1 MLYVLV
7 GFRNLVSTT
16 TSCGPL
22 SFRPPPAHVMMDV
35 SESDAVKAPYSS
47 THEVLLHCLSTDTT
61 STATLAFPTPPATV
75 LDVKK
80 AIQLAHSIP
89 TCVQRLSYESTSL
102 RDGDTL
108 DSSIRSGDTFHVTYK
123 AHGECK
129 DVEDVVAWMRELTA
143 ALEFYISD
151 EDTVGSLD
159 RLLRLGRLLR
169 YEYNL
174 CVGILMPCCNDVK
187 FVNKL
192 HFVSENGLDVLM
204 KLYALA
210 TEQIYTQPGP
220 GVERKGRYKVV
231 EDMCLLSVTN
241 FCETQEL
248 QKLALRYGARERIK
262 QSFLGTPLGGD
273 PRDLAWHRPSETVRR
288 ALYSLCT

>member
-1 MLYVLV
+1 
-7 GFRNLVSTT
+7 
-16 TSCGPL
+16 
-22 SFRPPPAHVMMDV
+22 MMDV
-35 SESDAVKAPYSS
+35 SGSDAAKAPSS
-47 THEVLLHCLSTDTT
+47 YTHEVLLHCLSTDTT
-61 STATLAFPTPPATV
+61 STATIAFPTPPATV
-75 LDVKK
+75 LGVKK
-80 AIQLAHSIP
+80 AVQSAHSIP

-102 RDGDTL
+102 RDGDLL

-143 ALEFYISD
+143 ALEGCVSAEVD
-151 EDTVGSLD
+151 AVGSLD
-159 RLLRLGRLLR
+159 WLLRRGRLLG
-169 YEYNL
+169 YERNL
-174 CVGILMPCCNDVK
+174 CVGFFMPWCNDVK

-210 TEQIYTQPGP
+210 TEQIYSQPNP
-220 GVERKGRYKVV
+220 GLERMCGAPEPMCRYKII

-262 QSFLGTPLGGD
+262 QSFLGTWLGGD

-288 ALYSLCT
+288 ALYSICTYVSVLWQSSVSA